1 MFERIRKIDWLLPA
15 LVFLYFNAA
24 RILLRL
30 LHFNEGTNLVI
41 WFFVNLLLSIVCV
54 LYLKHF
60 DQLSVFRLG
69 RPKLKLIGLTVLG
82 FLLLYFWLS
91 YVRDNFPVTHN
102 QAGLNHN
109 LTSVQGITRAFLVFS
124 VSLGGP
130 INEEIITRVFAL
142 NCWKRFKKY
151 GMDILLAAAFFS
163 SLHLYSWVWT
173 DFLAYF
179 GMGLVYV
186 LLFRMSKTVYC
197 SLALHIFLNTIIIL
211 VRLSH

>member
-41 WFFVNLLLSIVCV
+41 WFFVNL
-54 LYLKHF
+54 
-60 DQLSVFRLG
+60 
-69 RPKLKLIGLTVLG
+69 
-82 FLLLYFWLS
+82 YFWLS

-109 LTSVQGITRAFLVFS
+109 LSSVQGITRAFLVFS